1 MPMPISS
8 PDPQARTRPDGNMSS
23 SHSSLDSRNAETPPQ
38 RHADLS
44 AWLVWAVLMLIA
56 IAILP
61 FAVHNQD
68 VVRAIARM
76 CGFDF
81 G

>member
-1 MPMPISS
+1 MPISS
-8 PDPQARTRPDGNMSS
+8 PDPQARTRPDGNMPS

-44 AWLVWAVLMLIA
+44 AWLVLAVLMLIA

>member
-1 MPMPISS
+1 
-8 PDPQARTRPDGNMSS
+8 
-23 SHSSLDSRNAETPPQ
+23 
-38 RHADLS
+38 
-44 AWLVWAVLMLIA
+44 MLIA

-61 FAVHNQD
+61 FAVRNQD

>member
-1 MPMPISS
+1 MSTS
-8 PDPQARTRPDGNMSS
+8 LPDPQARDLPCGKMLSGQLSPDGDDSET
-23 SHSSLDSRNAETPPQ
+23 SLP

-44 AWLVWAVLMLIA
+44 AWLIWAVLMLIA

-61 FAVHNQD
+61 FAVRNQD

-76 CGFDF
+76 CGFDLE
-81 G
+81 

>member
-1 MPMPISS
+1 MSTTISDTQTTKTCYGGTSSEQTS
-8 PDPQARTRPDGNMSS
+8 PEKSVT
-23 SHSSLDSRNAETPPQ
+23 ETPPR

-44 AWLVWAVLMLIA
+44 AWIVWAILMLTA

-61 FAVHNQD
+61 FAVRNQE

-76 CGFDF
+76 CGFSF
-81 G
+81 E

>member
-8 PDPQARTRPDGNMSS
+8 PDPQARTRPDGNMPS

-38 RHADLS
+38 RRADLS

>member
-1 MPMPISS
+1 MPISS
-8 PDPQARTRPDGNMSS
+8 PDPQARTRPDGNMPS

-44 AWLVWAVLMLIA
+44 ALLVWAVLMLIA
-56 IAILP
+56 IAILT

>member
-1 MPMPISS
+1 MSTPS
-8 PDPQARTRPDGNMSS
+8 PDPQARDLSCSNMSS
-23 SHSSLDSRNAETPPQ
+23 GQSPPDCDNGKTSPN

-44 AWLVWAVLMLIA
+44 AWLIWAVLVLIA

-61 FAVHNQD
+61 FAVRNQE

-76 CGFDF
+76 CGFELE
-81 G
+81 

>member
-1 MPMPISS
+1 MPTSS
-8 PDPQARTRPDGNMSS
+8 PDPKARTRPDGNTPS
-23 SHSSLDSRNAETPPQ
+23 SHSSLDSRNAKTPLR

-61 FAVHNQD
+61 FAVRNQD
-68 VVRAIARM
+68 VVGAIARM

>member
-1 MPMPISS
+1 MSTLP
-8 PDPQARTRPDGNMSS
+8 PDPQARDLPGGNMPSGQSS
-23 SHSSLDSRNAETPPQ
+23 PDSDNGETSPP

-44 AWLVWAVLMLIA
+44 AWLIWAVLMLIA

-61 FAVHNQD
+61 FAVRNHD

-76 CGFDF
+76 CGFDLE
-81 G
+81 

>member
-1 MPMPISS
+1 MP
-8 PDPQARTRPDGNMSS
+8 S

-44 AWLVWAVLMLIA
+44 AWLGWAVLMLIA

>member
-1 MPMPISS
+1 MSTSS
-8 PDPQARTRPDGNMSS
+8 PDPQARDLPGGNMPSGQSSPDGDNG
-23 SHSSLDSRNAETPPQ
+23 ETSPP

-44 AWLVWAVLMLIA
+44 AWLIWAALMLIA

-61 FAVHNQD
+61 FAVRNQD

-76 CGFDF
+76 CGFDLE
-81 G
+81 

>member
-1 MPMPISS
+1 MSTSS
-8 PDPQARTRPDGNMSS
+8 PDPQARDLPGGNMSS
-23 SHSSLDSRNAETPPQ
+23 GQSSPDGDNDETSPL

-44 AWLVWAVLMLIA
+44 VWLIWAVLMLIA

-61 FAVHNQD
+61 FAVRNQD

-76 CGFDF
+76 CGFDLE
-81 G
+81 

>member
-8 PDPQARTRPDGNMSS
+8 SDPQARTRPDGNMPS

-44 AWLVWAVLMLIA
+44 AWLVLAVLMLIA

>member
-1 MPMPISS
+1 MSKSS
-8 PDPQARTRPDGNMSS
+8 PDPQARDLPGGDMSSGQSSPDGDNGEIS
-23 SHSSLDSRNAETPPQ
+23 PP

-44 AWLVWAVLMLIA
+44 AWLIWAVLMLIA

-61 FAVHNQD
+61 FAVRNQD

-76 CGFDF
+76 CGFDLE
-81 G
+81 